1 MIPSF
6 ALRSPFEH
14 VCWTEKDLQARMS
27 ASFARKKMSRRS
39 DELLR
44 GTSMCHSLSTPR
56 LFFIDSLR
64 PCKSSF
70 PPTFFSLFHPKR
82 GGKHT
87 LRVWGSGFSFFK
99 ERKPS
104 TKNSKRPTERWKIIY
119 RNNESVAVVSFLL
132 SLYVQISFYSFK
144 RYLLEHRTFSLISST
159 FNRGIKISTTQRF
172 TSFPSKA
179 AKILRKDGERCA

>member
-1 MIPSF
+1 MYLVYSFRFRDKKRKRKKKKKKTKSYRKIHNGMIPSF

-132 SLYVQISFYSFK
+132 SLYV
-144 RYLLEHRTFSLISST
+144 
-159 FNRGIKISTTQRF
+159 
-172 TSFPSKA
+172 
-179 AKILRKDGERCA
+179 